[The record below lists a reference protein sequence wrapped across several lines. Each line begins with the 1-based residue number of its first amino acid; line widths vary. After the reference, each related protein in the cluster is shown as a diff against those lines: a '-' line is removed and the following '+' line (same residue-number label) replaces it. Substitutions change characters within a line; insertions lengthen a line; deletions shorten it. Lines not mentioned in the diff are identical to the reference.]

1 MAKSKL
7 SAEDQFLEAWN
18 EHGFPGSDLTRQY
31 RFHPIRRWAFDFAF
45 PSARLA
51 IEIDGRGRHQ
61 TVTGVRSD
69 CEKGN
74 TAILFGWAVLH
85 LPTSDLSGRGK
96 DGEPLI
102 ERFIELVCE
111 ILTQRLTKSDK
122 ARLDKQMET
131 VPFVPTTPPCQAPRS
146 LPRKHPL

>member
-31 RFHPIRRWAFDFAF
+31 RFHPIRRWSFDFAF

-61 TVTGVRSD
+61 TVTGVRND

-74 TAILFGWAVLH
+74 TAIEYGWVVLH
-85 LPTSDLSGRGK
+85 LPTSDIRGKGK

-102 ERFIELVCE
+102 EKFIDQLLR
-111 ILTQRLTKSDK
+111 ILTQRLKSDK
-122 ARLDKQMET
+122 NRVDDKEGK
-131 VPFVPTTPPCQAPRS
+131 TTN
-146 LPRKHPL
+146 